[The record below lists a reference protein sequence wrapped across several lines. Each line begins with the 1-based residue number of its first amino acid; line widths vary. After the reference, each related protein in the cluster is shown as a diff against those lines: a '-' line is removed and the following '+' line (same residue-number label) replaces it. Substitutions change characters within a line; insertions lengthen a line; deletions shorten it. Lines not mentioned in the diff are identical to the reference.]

1 MRLSAFKKLKVVHA
15 CNTNPILIG
24 HQTNSIVECSYPFG
38 GQYFHADTMLACD
51 IFDAIAKRR
60 RHSSIAHPNDQNLD
74 SWLQYCEQT
83 ERFFGDVVHNINIPR

>member
-1 MRLSAFKKLKVVHA
+1 
-15 CNTNPILIG
+15 
-24 HQTNSIVECSYPFG
+24 
-38 GQYFHADTMLACD
+38 MLACD